1 MAVNHASVLV
11 ADDDPLLCSLLEY
24 KLRQCGFS
32 VITAADGEQALNIV
46 QDNVPDLL
54 VLDSMM
60 PVLDGTSV
68 LRQIRETHSP
78 VDLPVI
84 MLTARREEADIISAL
99 EFGANDYIT
108 KPFILREIVLR
119 IENLINQNGQRKSD
133 QTTRKK
139 ESKLPSAAGNDN
151 LQEISGIGPKTE
163 KLLHSLGVFRFE
175 QIAAWTP
182 EDIAR
187 FDALPGF
194 KGRIASGDW
203 IAQAKS
209 LPAR

>member
-24 KLRQCGFS
+24 KLGQRGLS
-32 VITAADGEQALNIV
+32 VITAADGEQALNLV
-46 QDNVPDLL
+46 RDELPDLL

-68 LRQIRETHSP
+68 LRQVRQNHSP

-84 MLTARREEADIISAL
+84 MLTARREEIDIISAL
-99 EFGANDYIT
+99 ELGANDYIT
-108 KPFILREIVLR
+108 KPFILKEIVLR
-119 IENLINQNGQRKSD
+119 IEKLINQNGQGKPD
-133 QTTRKK
+133 QTAQKQK
-139 ESKLPSAAGNDN
+139 AQPPPAAGNEN

-163 KLLHSLGVFRFE
+163 KLLHSLGIFRFE
-175 QIAAWTP
+175 QIAAWTT

-187 FDALPGF
+187 LDARPSF
-194 KGRIASGDW
+194 KDRIARGDW

-209 LPAR
+209 LAAR